1 MHLLIGFIGSTG
13 APTANVE
20 LHDILA
26 KTFSEV
32 DKMLVGKKF
41 RMNLRALG

>member
-13 APTANVE
+13 APTANVG

-26 KTFSEV
+26 KIFSEV